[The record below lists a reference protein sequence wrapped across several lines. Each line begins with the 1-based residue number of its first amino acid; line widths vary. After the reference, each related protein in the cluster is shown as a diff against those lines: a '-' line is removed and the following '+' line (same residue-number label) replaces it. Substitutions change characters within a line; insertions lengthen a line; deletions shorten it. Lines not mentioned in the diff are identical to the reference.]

1 MLKKSRGAKMKVG
14 AEMEVEQCRNES
26 RCSQTHLK
34 RIPVIDPRNTPD
46 CGKRCTASLSVRKVR
61 FQPKNEGRNR
71 AKSGEI
77 GPKMGQKGLTARPLP
92 SRLRKRAKFSQN
104 AGRNS
109 EFTGIR
115 NRCTASLSG
124 VTIGP
129 LRACSA
135 KYRLS
140 VHRFGVTIGSQW
152 HGFINRGVHKQNRCT
167 RTRGSKK

>member
-1 MLKKSRGAKMKVG
+1 MKVG

-115 NRCTASLSG
+115 NRCTASPGGFRWLIEHRVQAMPPMHSG
-124 VTIGP
+124 
-129 LRACSA
+129 
-135 KYRLS
+135 
-140 VHRFGVTIGSQW
+140 HRFRLGSHFLLPRVTSATVLL
-152 HGFINRGVHKQNRCT
+152 INP
-167 RTRGSKK
+167 SI